1 MPILYA
7 LIAKKQNIILC
18 DYTSH
23 TGNFQMV
30 TMQLL
35 QTQVQPDSA
44 RSLELDDFHFHYINE
59 DGLNIMAMCDKTTD
73 KKLAFMFIQ
82 DVRKTFL
89 DTYTPREIDL
99 AKGYSLKSF
108 GSQFIKPK
116 MEMYNENPT
125 IANDDKAEKLLS
137 DMKYLK
143 DNMVENIEALIQRD
157 GKIEIMAETAMQLST
172 VSNSYKTRSRK
183 LKENERRKRWMLCI
197 IGTVVLI
204 IILAII
210 AWLVFGN
217 SENKDHSNGIALPA
231 ANQEEMAYFL
241 K

>member
-1 MPILYA
+1 M
-7 LIAKKQNIILC
+7 
-18 DYTSH
+18 
-23 TGNFQMV
+23 
-30 TMQLL
+30 
-35 QTQVQPDSA
+35 
-44 RSLELDDFHFHYINE
+44 ELDDFHFHYINE
-59 DGLNIMAMCDKTTD
+59 NGLLIMAMCDKTVE

-89 DTYTPREIDL
+89 EIYTPREIDL

-108 GSQFIKPK
+108 GSQYIKPK
-116 MEMYNENPT
+116 MEMYNENPQ

-172 VSNSYKTRSRK
+172 VSNSYKTKSRK
-183 LKENERRKRWMLCI
+183 LKENERRKRWMLCAI
-197 IGTVVLI
+197 TTLVLVI
-204 IILAII
+204 FIAIVI
-210 AWLVFGN
+210 WLVFFP
-217 SENKDHSNGIALPA
+217 SENNDHSKAISIPSNYILPA
-231 ANQEEMAYFL
+231 DEVEEFM